1 MYMIL
6 YFTTPFKMIIT
17 FYTVNQI
24 LKYIIY
30 TVYKNVYIYI
40 SIHRFFLKIYFIFFY
55 VHINHNYNYNL
66 HQKMSIHIHIL

>member
-17 FYTVNQI
+17 FYTVNHI

-40 SIHRFFLKIYFIFFY
+40 SIHRFFF
-55 VHINHNYNYNL
+55 NL
-66 HQKMSIHIHIL
+66 LYLFLCTH

>member
-40 SIHRFFLKIYFIFFY
+40 SIHRFFLKFTLSFFMYTLIIIIIIIYT
-55 VHINHNYNYNL
+55 
-66 HQKMSIHIHIL
+66 KK

>member
-40 SIHRFFLKIYFIFFY
+40 SIHRFFFLFTLSFFMYTLIIIIIIIYT
-55 VHINHNYNYNL
+55 
-66 HQKMSIHIHIL
+66 KK

>member
-40 SIHRFFLKIYFIFFY
+40 SIHRFFFKFTLSFFMYTLIIIIIIIYT
-55 VHINHNYNYNL
+55 
-66 HQKMSIHIHIL
+66 KK

>member
-40 SIHRFFLKIYFIFFY
+40 SIHRFFFK
-55 VHINHNYNYNL
+55 NL
-66 HQKMSIHIHIL
+66 LYLFLCTH

>member
-40 SIHRFFLKIYFIFFY
+40 SIHRFFLKCTLSFFMYTLIIIIIIIYT
-55 VHINHNYNYNL
+55 
-66 HQKMSIHIHIL
+66 KK